1 MKKSGAKAVILD
13 HDGVLGPNLSPEPD
27 STGKAFISDC
37 LSVFGSGKV
46 FILSN
51 TKKMKEARRRF
62 YSGSQMNGVTFIEAS
77 AKPSLE
83 GLYVAEQKSGV
94 NAKEIAVVD
103 DGILTGILMAIDGG
117 AVAVYVEREKM
128 DESLTAKLAR
138 IFTIW
143 PQKFILRFI
152 TLL

>member
-37 LSVFGSGKV
+37 LAVFGAGKV

-51 TKKMKEARRRF
+51 TKRMKEARRRF
-62 YSGSQMNGVTFIEAS
+62 YSSAQMNGVTFIEAEP
-77 AKPSLE
+77 KPSLE
-83 GLYVAEQKSGV
+83 GLYVAQQKSGV

-117 AVAVYVEREKM
+117 AIAVYVRREKM
-128 DESLTAKLAR
+128 NESLIAKLAR

-143 PQKFILRFI
+143 PQKIIYR
-152 TLL
+152 LL